1 MVNILE
7 WSEDKEEWQKDAL
20 RRIAISDSLSADD
33 RQDIQDRVESF
44 CGVQA
49 DFDFECL
56 PLTAEHITTSVTEAN
71 QNIICGIG
79 PVSNVDRLTEDQEL
93 KFSINGLTI
102 IYGENGSGKSG
113 YSRIAKELCHA
124 RVKEGLLSDVYGS
137 VAGVVPSVQYKF
149 KTTDAEPVSRTWNAG
164 ESAPSELANINVF
177 DSDCANV
184 YIAGHNEIGYL
195 PDEIIVARRYGQL
208 LQYLSGKFTPERDAL
223 QTQLRA
229 SIASAFGA
237 DTPAGQLVALL
248 EIRTPLSSIP
258 SAEVCMETGAW
269 SADDEKELAVLT
281 EQLKSNPTLIANL
294 KRRMSGVLNNLAT
307 SAASIHSLLNIEAVG
322 HIVALAKDLE
332 EKNRIANASADE
344 LFSNGFLS
352 NTGGEIWRDMYRFAR
367 QFAEHSTNKPQSE
380 HFHEGEVCPLCQSD
394 LSDVSAQRLEQFDNF
409 IFGELSKAA
418 QKASED
424 LSSKIT
430 ELGRLPITDIR
441 SVNELLKEFA
451 DLGETEKAV
460 TVQVVNYFTAAINL
474 KSEILRNYLVSGFH
488 ADGLTTSIA
497 ETLKAESAKLDTQV
511 AELESR
517 PETSPEL
524 ARRHAVLTDKKKLS
538 SLMDTVLTRRAN
550 LEKYHRLGLCID
562 QVDTRSTSNF
572 VRQRRQEL
580 VTPALRSAIETEIR
594 ELNLTHLPL
603 VFDESTARGTSLFEY
618 RLGGSSA
625 SKKRILSEGE
635 QRALSLACFIGEIRQ
650 IPGNNGVIFDD
661 PVNSLDHMRLRQVAD
676 RLVSLASEGRQ
687 VIIFTHNLLFF
698 EEIRSIAAEVTP
710 PVPVVTNLVSKQAGG
725 QFGVI
730 TVNDLPWIAKKVRE
744 RFQSIDAILV
754 AIPDPDSVDPEQY
767 RSAVVNFYAHL
778 RETWERLVEELL
790 LGGVVERYNPGVKT
804 QSLKAVSVTD
814 DDYKKVYFEMKKVSE
829 YSGHDTA
836 TGRQV
841 SLPTKDQMR
850 TDLTTLQTYTTE
862 LRRRIDDLGAQR
874 RLLEVAPTGQIV

>member
-1 MVNILE
+1 MTNIIE
-7 WSEDKEEWQKDAL
+7 WSADKEEWQKDAL

-33 RQDIQDRVESF
+33 RQDIQDRVESL
-44 CGVQA
+44 CGIQS

-56 PLTAEHITTSVTEAN
+56 PLTAEHIATSITEAN

-79 PVSNVDRLTEDQEL
+79 PVSNVDRLAEDQEL

-137 VAGVVPSVQYKF
+137 VAGVVPSVQYTF
-149 KTTDAEPVSRTWNAG
+149 KTTDAEPIVRTWAAG
-164 ESAPSELANINVF
+164 ESAPSELGNINVF

-208 LQYLSGKFTPERDAL
+208 LQYLSNKFTPERDGL

-229 SIASAFGA
+229 SIAPAFGV

-248 EIRTPLSSIP
+248 DIRTLLANIS
-258 SAEVCMETGAW
+258 SAEVCIETGAW
-269 SADDEKELAVLT
+269 TAEDEKELAVLT

-332 EKNRIANASADE
+332 EKNRVANASADE
-344 LFSNGFLS
+344 LFSTGFLS

-394 LSDVSAQRLEQFDNF
+394 LSDVSAQKLEQFDNF
-409 IFGELSKAA
+409 VFGELSKAA

-424 LSSKIT
+424 LTAKIT
-430 ELGRLPITDIR
+430 ELSRLPITDIR

-451 DLGETEKAV
+451 ALGEAEKAIAAEVV
-460 TVQVVNYFTAAINL
+460 TYFTSSISL
-474 KSEILRNYLVSGFH
+474 KSEILRNNLESGFH
-488 ADGLTTSIA
+488 ADGLATSIS
-497 ETLKAESAKLDTQV
+497 ESLIAESAKLDTQV
-511 AELESR
+511 VELESR

-524 ARRHAVLTDKKKLS
+524 TSRHAVLTDKKKLS

-562 QVDTRSTSNF
+562 QVDTRATSNF

-580 VTPALRSAIETEIR
+580 VTPALRGAIETEIR

-603 VFDESTARGTSLFEY
+603 VFDESTERGTSLFEY
-618 RLGGSSA
+618 KLGGSSA

-635 QRALSLACFIGEIRQ
+635 QRALSLACFIGEVRQ

-661 PVNSLDHMRLRQVAD
+661 PVNSLDHMRLRQVAE

-698 EEIRSIAAEVTP
+698 EEMRSIAASVTP
-710 PVPVVTNLVSKQAGG
+710 PVPVITNLVSKQAEG
-725 QFGVI
+725 QFGII
-730 TVNDLPWIAKKVRE
+730 TVNDLPWVAKKVGG
-744 RFQSIDAILV
+744 RFPSLDAILG
-754 AIPDPDSVDPEQY
+754 AIPDIDSVHVDQY
-767 RSAVVNFYAHL
+767 RSAVVHFYANV

-790 LGGVVERYNPGVKT
+790 LGGVVERYNQGVKT
-804 QSLKAVSVTD
+804 QSLKSVSVVD
-814 DDYKKVYFEMKKVSE
+814 EDYRKVYFEMRKVSG

-836 TGRQV
+836 LGRQA

-850 TDLTTLQTYTTE
+850 TDLTTLKEYAAE
-862 LRRRIDDLGAQR
+862 LKTRNRQLDEQR
-874 RLLEVAPTGQIV
+874 KLLEVAPAGQLV